1 VVAALV
7 SLTQIANPIFCA
19 SSNLKHCIQSTIDM
33 PELTASYTSPAP
45 EHNLSVRDQ
54 IEFTDSR
61 EKNMKNLTT
70 QLLSLK
76 VQLNDHFTNEL
87 TASGE
92 RATNGQNEAAEE
104 EADEE
109 EEDESEDPN
118 GGMVKISEANNGRAK
133 RPKTN

>member
-1 VVAALV
+1 
-7 SLTQIANPIFCA
+7 
-19 SSNLKHCIQSTIDM
+19 M
-33 PELTASYTSPAP
+33 PELTATYTSPAP
-45 EHNLSVRDQ
+45 EYNVSVRDQ

-76 VQLNDHFTNEL
+76 AQLNDHFTNEL
-87 TASGE
+87 TATGE